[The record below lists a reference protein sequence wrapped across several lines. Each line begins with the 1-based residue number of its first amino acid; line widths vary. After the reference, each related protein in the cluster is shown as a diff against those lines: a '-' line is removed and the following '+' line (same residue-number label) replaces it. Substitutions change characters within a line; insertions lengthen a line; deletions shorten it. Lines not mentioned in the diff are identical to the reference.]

1 MFDTLLL
8 FALASLL
15 VSMAPGPTTV
25 VIIRQSIDAGRP
37 AGVATV
43 LGNETGWLAW
53 CLAAA
58 FGLSALLL
66 ASRLAYDVL
75 RVAGAAV
82 LIWFGVQ
89 ALLRARRSIRRDAS
103 ADASDGT
110 GGASAAPRRRSRWR
124 CYRMGLLTNLANPK
138 AGVFAL
144 SFLPQF
150 VPDGAPVLPTL
161 LLLAVASTLIDL
173 AWYLGV
179 VVAVCQVRRL
189 FQRPAVRRR
198 VEYLSGMVLVA
209 LGVRLA
215 AGD

>member
-37 AGVATV
+37 AGIATV

-103 ADASDGT
+103 DGT
-110 GGASAAPRRRSRWR
+110 GGTGGTSATPRRRSRWR

-161 LLLAVASTLIDL
+161 LLLAAASTLIDL

-198 VEYLSGMVLVA
+198 VEYLSGVVLVA

-215 AGD
+215 VGD